1 MEKDKKVAL
10 IVIRRFVWG
19 CVDGFTTREKHE
31 VLIKCHP
38 SLHEDKTAGMRRS
51 QIPIPRISASQR
63 FPLSLNE
70 GGSKVIMAHIKQ
82 VEQTLAE
89 RVFHGNYRSLSA
101 QLGSPPSDWR
111 VPM

>member
-1 MEKDKKVAL
+1 MRMEMEKDKKVAL

-38 SLHEDKTAGMRRS
+38 SLHEDKTA
-51 QIPIPRISASQR
+51 RISASQR